1 MSSTFADVVRASA
14 GRASGANAG
23 RCLLIAE
30 VAQAHDGS
38 LGLAHAYVDAAAAA
52 GADAVK
58 FQTHLAEA
66 ESTPGEPWRIRFSPQ
81 DETRYSYWQRT
92 AFSESQWSE
101 LRAHAEALDLLFLSS
116 PFSAEAVSL
125 LTRVGVAAWK
135 IPSGEVAT
143 PGLLEQ
149 VAATGWP
156 VLLSTGM
163 SPVAEVDRAVER
175 LRAAGVAF
183 AVLQCTSAYPC
194 PPERVGL
201 NLLAEFRQRYG
212 CPVGLSDHSGTIY
225 PALAAAALGAEVLE
239 LHITLSRD
247 MYGPDVA
254 ASVTTGEFRQV
265 ADGVRFI
272 ERMTA
277 SPVAKDA
284 MAGELAPLRALF
296 TKSVVATRPLPAGH
310 VLVDD
315 DLAVRKP
322 GTGIAAA
329 RRAAVVGRTLA
340 RAVAPWQPLAEDDLL
355 TVPSDVAA
363 NAGDGAT
370 HHSRPRR
377 APWLPGFPASA
388 GIAAAGP
395 MRPGGDGAAAMLSA
409 ASFTEPPVR
418 SRP

>member
-1 MSSTFADVVRASA
+1 MSTTFADVVRASA
-14 GRASGANAG
+14 GRASDADAG
-23 RCLLIAE
+23 RCLIIAE

-66 ESTPGEPWRIRFSPQ
+66 ESTPAEPWRVRFSPQ

-163 SPVAEVDRAVER
+163 SPMSEVDRAVER
-175 LRAAGVAF
+175 LRASDVAF

-201 NLLAEFRQRYG
+201 NLIGEFRERYG

-225 PALAAAALGAEVLE
+225 PALAAVALGADVVE

-254 ASVTTGEFRQV
+254 ASVTTGEFRQLV
-265 ADGVRFI
+265 DGVRFI
-272 ERMTA
+272 ERMNDN
-277 SPVAKDA
+277 PVAKDA

-310 VLVDD
+310 VLTDD

-322 GTGIAAA
+322 GTGIAAG
-329 RRAAVVGRTLA
+329 RRAAIVGRALA
-340 RAVAPWQPLAEDDLL
+340 RPVAPWQPLVEDDLL
-355 TVPSDVAA
+355 AVSSAATASDGVGMSFTHRTRGVP
-363 NAGDGAT
+363 
-370 HHSRPRR
+370 R
-377 APWLPGFPASA
+377 LPGFPAP
-388 GIAAAGP
+388 AAGAA
-395 MRPGGDGAAAMLSA
+395 RSSLGDAAVALSA
-409 ASFTEPPVR
+409 LSLTEPPMR